1 MFASSKTC
9 KRNLYQ
15 DIFFNPWTSSLLL
28 NFYFLSLNIFCSIF
42 TWLFFEGLLGTDC
55 EAFLDIMITNVQ
67 KVQILSWSSN
77 KVSAKV
83 SNLSSQS
90 RFYDLKWVKCG
101 RTDVKEWNCEKRL
114 KRNLPSWRRW
124 RECFRILEVKQNVF
138 MTPAIWG
145 SIIPLLRLFSSTE
158 KYKWFK

>member
-1 MFASSKTC
+1 M
-9 KRNLYQ
+9 N
-15 DIFFNPWTSSLLL
+15 FFIVAELLL
-28 NFYFLSLNIFCSIF
+28 FVLEHFLFNIYMVIFWRPSGDGLWSLP
-42 TWLFFEGLLGTDC
+42 GHHDYKH
-55 EAFLDIMITNVQ
+55 VQ

-124 RECFRILEVKQNVF
+124 RKCFRILEVKQKCFHDSYN
-138 MTPAIWG
+138 
-145 SIIPLLRLFSSTE
+145 LRLYYPFIEALQLYRKIQMIQIIDELSFAISV
-158 KYKWFK
+158 